1 MLYIYD
7 ITFADGYRESV
18 TEIGALE
25 ARQTATWCGSRTEHG
40 AVVAVLKVGEVDDDD
55 DDTD

>member
-7 ITFADGYRESV
+7 VVFADGYRERI
-18 TEIGALE
+18 TEISAYE

-40 AVVAVLKVGEVDDDD
+40 AVVAVLKIGEVEDV
-55 DDTD
+55 